1 MSVLLLRNSEKH
13 RITLITYNCLIIYNV
28 EKKNYIYIYCYKYNN
43 NNKYTIQ
50 NRLKS
55 EMSQTVSARCVV
67 SGREYSVLIEKA
79 ALALALTELAAKR

>member
-28 EKKNYIYIYCYKYNN
+28 EKKNYIYCYKCSN

-67 SGREYSVLIEKA
+67 SGRECSVLIEKA
-79 ALALALTELAAKR
+79 ALALALMEIAAKR